1 MKRIRLHKSTLSN
14 EDLTAIAEQTLTN
27 GGYKGPRIGDTMSDG
42 TIYAGISPETGKPIY
57 TTPADAPDFITFD
70 MEQAYVAGL
79 RTHGRTDWRMPSKGE
94 LQVLFKNRAAIGG
107 FNTRRSPFMSCIYWS
122 GTSDRGTAAWCQRLS

>member
-70 MEQAYVAGL
+70 MEQAAVQHRLKHASQAVQLEGVSR
-79 RTHGRTDWRMPSKGE
+79 RTQPGSHGRRPSLG
-94 LQVLFKNRAAIGG
+94 R
-107 FNTRRSPFMSCIYWS
+107 
-122 GTSDRGTAAWCQRLS
+122 